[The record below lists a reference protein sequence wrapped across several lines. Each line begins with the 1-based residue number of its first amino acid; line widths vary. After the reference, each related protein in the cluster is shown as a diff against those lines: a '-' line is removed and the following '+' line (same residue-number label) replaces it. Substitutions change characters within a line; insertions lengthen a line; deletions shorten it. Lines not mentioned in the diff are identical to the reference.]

1 MAKLIDDSD
10 GRIPANATFKVLS
23 SRGVSSTVKD
33 LAQKC
38 SEALL
43 GREYDSM
50 AKLER
55 DVQNIGADEVRLI
68 GSSTYGYF
76 FASISPHPLDSDKDT
91 YRDLGLELEIQY

>member
-1 MAKLIDDSD
+1 
-10 GRIPANATFKVLS
+10 
-23 SRGVSSTVKD
+23 
-33 LAQKC
+33 
-38 SEALL
+38 
-43 GREYDSM
+43 M